1 MEYLSP
7 TSYQCYL
14 RDPKEFYIRY
24 MANVKPP
31 RPPQTPAMAIGSAF
45 DAYIK
50 AFLIERLG
58 LKGGSFEEIFESQ
71 VEPQNRDECLV
82 SGKYVFDEYIKSGA
96 LADLLLDLKDTSP
109 HFEDCVQKTVWGVP
123 LLGKPDIWFV
133 KNSLGVVFDWKVS
146 GYYSK
151 SAPSPKPGYV
161 KCAGRNGRISKH
173 KDTLLFE
180 DIDVSW
186 ATQLTFYAWILGFEE
201 WMGAIHQVVCKTRG
215 ELLPELRVAQYFA
228 SVGREFETS
237 LRQSVTTLWAGII
250 NGTLYTDEEIE
261 TYETLSQFTTEGLP
275 DDIVALLAE
284 QRRPW

>member
-24 MANVKPP
+24 MASVKPP
-31 RPPQTPAMAIGSAF
+31 RPLQTPAMAIGSAF

-50 AFLIERLG
+50 SFLIKRLG
-58 LKGGSFEEIFESQ
+58 LNGSSFEEIFESQ

-82 SGKYVFDEYIKSGA
+82 SGKYIFDEYIKSGA

-123 LLGKPDIWFV
+123 LLGKPDIWFG
-133 KNSLGVVFDWKVS
+133 NVVFDWKVN

-151 SAPSPKPGYV
+151 SAPSPKPGY
-161 KCAGRNGRISKH
+161 KMIYPTGKKH
-173 KDTLLFE
+173 KDTLRFE
-180 DIDVSW
+180 DIDATW
-186 ATQLTFYAWILGFEE
+186 ATQLTFYAWILGLEE
-201 WMGAIHQVVCKTRG
+201 WMGAVHQVVCKTTTG
-215 ELLPELRVAQYFA
+215 FPSLRFAQYYA
-228 SVGREFETS
+228 AVGHDFETS
-237 LRQSVTTLWAGII
+237 LRSSVITLWDGII

-261 TYETLSQFTTEGLP
+261 TYETLSQLNMEGLP

-284 QRRPW
+284 QERIRW